1 MVTKG
6 LPITARRDAEETKAR
21 ILEALGRIIIRDG
34 LGAVGI
40 NALARE
46 VGADKVLIYRYF
58 GDLDG
63 VYRAYAQQSDF
74 WYSSAEML
82 AGIEA
87 SKTMLPEAIKL
98 LLRRHANGIRKR
110 PVTLAVLA
118 AEPALRT
125 PLVVALEEVRERRAL
140 ELIAWLAQHYPPPA
154 GIDLEAIGLMI
165 SGAFNYLAARARNIR
180 VMSGVGIRTD
190 QDWDRLFT
198 AMDQI
203 IDGVFSRK

>member
-1 MVTKG
+1 MVTKT
-6 LPITARRDAEETKAR
+6 LPIAARRDAGETKAR
-21 ILEALGRIIIRDG
+21 ILEALGHIIIRDG

-46 VGADKVLIYRYF
+46 AGADKVLIYRYF

-63 VYRAYAQQSDF
+63 VYRAYAEQSDF
-74 WYSSAEML
+74 WYSSAEMM
-82 AGIEA
+82 AGIDA
-87 SKTMLPEAIKL
+87 SKTALPEAIKL
-98 LLRRHANGIRKR
+98 LLRRHATGIRKR

-140 ELIAWLAQHYPPPA
+140 ELMAWLAQHYQPPP
-154 GIDLEAIGLMI
+154 GIDLEAIGLII

-190 QDWDRLFT
+190 QDWDRLFK

-203 IDGVFSRK
+203 VDGVFSRA

>member
-6 LPITARRDAEETKAR
+6 LPISARRDAGETKAR
-21 ILEALGRIIIRDG
+21 ILTALGQIIVRDG
-34 LGAVGI
+34 PGAVGI

-63 VYRAYAQQSDF
+63 VYRAYAEQSNF
-74 WYSSAEML
+74 WYSSVEMK
-82 AGIEA
+82 AGIDA
-87 SKTMLPEAIKL
+87 SKTTLPEAIKL
-98 LLRRHANGIRKR
+98 LLRRHAMGIRKR

-140 ELIAWLAQHYPPPA
+140 ELMAWLFEHYRPHA
-154 GIDLEAIGLMI
+154 GIDLEAIGLII

-190 QDWDRLFT
+190 KDWDRLFK
-198 AMDQI
+198 AMDQM
-203 IDGVFSRK
+203 IDGVFSRE